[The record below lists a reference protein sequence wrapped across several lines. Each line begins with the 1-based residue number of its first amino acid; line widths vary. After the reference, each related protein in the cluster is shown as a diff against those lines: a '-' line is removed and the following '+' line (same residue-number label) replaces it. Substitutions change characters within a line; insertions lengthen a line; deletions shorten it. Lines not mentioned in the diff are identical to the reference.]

1 MNKPAGWGATVS
13 GYYAQVSDA
22 RLVRGARVI
31 MRWLVCGF
39 GCLLAFGRRVP
50 PGRRPAVRARSRPV
64 SAAPRSPA
72 AQVCGRGAWLP
83 AGQRTMKVTVWV
95 VGSAPAV
102 NFRV

>member
-1 MNKPAGWGATVS
+1 MNKPAGQGATVS
-13 GYYAQVSDA
+13 GYYAQVSGA

-31 MRWLVCGF
+31 MRWL
-39 GCLLAFGRRVP
+39 CLRLLVP
-50 PGRRPAVRARSRPV
+50 AGLRAPGAPCTAPGGPGPV
-64 SAAPRSPA
+64 TPGIGGPRSPA

-83 AGQRTMKVTVWV
+83 AGQCTMKVTVWV